1 MDIKAKTLK
10 KQLLAILVCALFFL
24 SIVGGE
30 ALGQQPKL
38 KVGIIHIGSITDGG
52 YNQAHA
58 EGVAIMKRNLPE
70 VEVIEVE
77 NVPESADAE
86 RVMEN
91 MIKQGAKLIIA
102 ASFGYLDPALR
113 VAKKYPDVKFVH
125 PAGYKRAPNLTTYW
139 ASTPEAFYL
148 MGIAAGQTT
157 KTNKMGFVCALP
169 VSYFLANINALHLGA
184 RSVNPK
190 METRVV
196 FTGTFLDPGKEA
208 TAANALLDQGADVLG
223 MIVDSP
229 ITVVQIA
236 EKRGA
241 HSIGYHYLGV
251 QKFAPKGWIS
261 GIAFTWGGLYTR
273 FAKQV
278 MEGTWKSEN
287 IMGNLASDLI
297 AIAPF
302 GAAVPASAIK
312 LVEETK
318 KAFIEGKKNVFAGPI
333 KDNKGQER
341 VKAGAHWSLNDLGK
355 MDWLV
360 EGIVGQP
367 R

>member
-1 MDIKAKTLK
+1 MSKKHANAMLK
-10 KQLLAILVCALFFL
+10 VVSILAGLALILALPA
-24 SIVGGE
+24 SQ
-30 ALGQQPKL
+30 AAAQQSKL
-38 KVGIIHIGSITDGG
+38 KVGIIHIGSIADAG

-58 EGVAIMKRNLPE
+58 EGVEVMKKNLPG
-70 VEVIEVE
+70 VEVIRAE
-77 NVPESADAE
+77 NIPESADAE

-102 ASFGYLDPALR
+102 ASFGYLDSALR

-139 ASTPEAFYL
+139 GSTPEAFYL
-148 MGIAAGQTT
+148 MGIAAGKTT

-169 VSYFLANINALHLGA
+169 VSFFLANVNALHLGA

-190 METRVV
+190 VETRIV

-208 TAANALLDQGADVLG
+208 TAANALLDQGADVMG

-229 ITVVQIA
+229 ITVVQTA

-241 HSIGYHYLGV
+241 YSVGYHYLGA
-251 QKFAPKGWIS
+251 QNFAPKGWIS
-261 GIAFTWGGLYTR
+261 GVAFTWGGLYTR

-287 IMGNLASDLI
+287 ILGDLASDLI
-297 AIAPF
+297 TIAPF
-302 GAAVPASAIK
+302 GPAVPADAVKMIQA
-312 LVEETK
+312 TK
-318 KAFIEGKKNVFAGPI
+318 QDFIGGKKNVFAGPI
-333 KDNKGQER
+333 KDNKGAER
-341 VKAGAHWSLNDLGK
+341 VKAGEHWSMNNLGK

-360 EGIVGQP
+360 EGIIGQP
-367 R
+367 K

>member
-1 MDIKAKTLK
+1 MATKNKTFK
-10 KQLLAILVCALFFL
+10 KRFASILFCCLFILALASNQAL
-24 SIVGGE
+24 
-30 ALGQQPKL
+30 AQQAKL

-58 EGVAIMKRNLPE
+58 EGVAIMKKNLPE

-102 ASFGYLDPALR
+102 ASFGYLEPALR

-148 MGIAAGQTT
+148 MGIAAGKTT
-157 KTNKMGFVCALP
+157 KTSKMGFVCALP

-208 TAANALLDQGADVLG
+208 TAANALIDQGADVLG

-241 HSIGYHYLGV
+241 YSIGYHYLGV

-287 IMGNLASDLI
+287 ILGNLASDLI

-302 GAAVPASAIK
+302 GPAVPAEAIK
-312 LVEETK
+312 LVAETK
-318 KAFIEGKKNVFAGPI
+318 KAFIESQKNVFAGPI

-341 VKAGAHWSLNDLGK
+341 VKGGGYWSLNDLGK

-360 EGIVGQP
+360 EGIIGQP
-367 R
+367 K

>member
-1 MDIKAKTLK
+1 MRRKDGALLK
-10 KQLLAILVCALFFL
+10 SLVILAGLALILGFGFP
-24 SIVGGE
+24 E
-30 ALGQQPKL
+30 AAQAQAKL
-38 KVGIIHIGSITDGG
+38 KVGIIHIGSMTDGG

-58 EGVAIMKRNLPE
+58 EGIAIMKKNLPE

-77 NVPESADAE
+77 NVPETADSE
-86 RVMEN
+86 RVMES
-91 MIKQGAKLIIA
+91 MIKQGAKLIFP

-113 VAKKYPDVKFVH
+113 VAKKYPEVKFVH
-125 PAGYKRAPNLTTYW
+125 PAGYKRAPNFTTYW

-148 MGIAAGQTT
+148 MGIAAGKTT

-169 VSYFLANINALHLGA
+169 VSFFLANVNALHLGA

-190 METRVV
+190 VETRLV
-196 FTGTFLDPGKEA
+196 FTGTFMDPGKEA

-229 ITVVQIA
+229 ITVVQTA

-241 HSIGYHYLGV
+241 YSVGYHYLGV

-261 GIAFTWGGLYTR
+261 GVAFTWGNLYTR

-278 MEGTWKSEN
+278 MDGSFKSEN
-287 IMGNLASDLI
+287 ILGSLASDMI

-302 GAAVPASAIK
+302 GPAVPQDAIK
-312 LVEETK
+312 VVNDTK
-318 KAFIEGKKNVFAGPI
+318 KSFVDGKKDVFAGPI
-333 KDNKGQER
+333 KDNKGAER
-341 VKAGAHWSLNDLGK
+341 VKAGEAWSMDNLGK

-360 EGIVGQP
+360 EGVIGQTK
-367 R
+367 